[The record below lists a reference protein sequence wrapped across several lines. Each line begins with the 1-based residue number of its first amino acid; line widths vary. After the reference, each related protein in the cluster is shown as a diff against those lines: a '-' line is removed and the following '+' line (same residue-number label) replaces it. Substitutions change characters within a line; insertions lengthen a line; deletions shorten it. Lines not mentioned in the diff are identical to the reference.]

1 MWVETTA
8 HPKKTSWGVFSGKRK
23 IAGVLVNHQIRG
35 KSPLRFDFLGKSLYI
50 IYYYYY
56 LSMEFKFN
64 NIGISGVAGC
74 GKNTLSEIIIKLL
87 QRLELPY
94 RELSIAKK
102 LKQEVSW
109 ASRELYGINSSNCT
123 REEKDTIRPFLV
135 AHGEIKRKLSNGT
148 HWTSL
153 LNKELTADKI
163 NIITDIRYN
172 HYEKDEVFW
181 LKNEIN
187 GVLIHLSRYDQIN
200 GERSYFLPANEAE
213 KTNDPRLKAEA
224 DFVLKWKS
232 DKEQIKKVISAEKL
246 LKWVKKLYV

>member
-1 MWVETTA
+1 
-8 HPKKTSWGVFSGKRK
+8 
-23 IAGVLVNHQIRG
+23 
-35 KSPLRFDFLGKSLYI
+35 
-50 IYYYYY
+50 
-56 LSMEFKFN
+56 MEFKFK

-102 LKQEVSW
+102 LKQEVSC

-153 LNKELTADKI
+153 LNKELGREKI
-163 NIITDIRYN
+163 NIITDIRFN
-172 HYEKDEVFW
+172 EYEKDEVYW

-187 GVLIHLSRYDQIN
+187 GVLIHLSRYDQVN
-200 GERSYFLPANEAE
+200 GARVYFPPANEAE
-213 KTNDPRLKAEA
+213 NRNEPLLKEEA
-224 DFVLKWKS
+224 SFLLKWKT
-232 DKEQIKKVISAEKL
+232 EENETKKIISAEKL
-246 LKWVKKLYV
+246 LRWLKKLYV